1 MRHGLKFLRVTQL
14 KSNLHSTKVS
24 GCHDHNYVGKRNLFR
39 RFYLLFYHLS
49 NDKVM
54 CIVKLRIW
62 ASYDYKSS
70 KHEAFSTLYFCQA
83 QLRLTISLELALF

>member
-24 GCHDHNYVGKRNLFR
+24 GCHDHIYVGKRNLFR
-39 RFYLLFYHLS
+39 
-49 NDKVM
+49 
-54 CIVKLRIW
+54 IA

-83 QLRLTISLELALF
+83 QLRLTISLELALFPPPLNGRQPQFF